1 MNVWLHLAWFFD
13 INIRCR
19 LRNSRTVLSTLADIV
34 LAIMPKP
41 PL

>member
-19 LRNSRTVLSTLADIV
+19 LRNSRPVLSTLADIV